1 MIKGFFMNHV
11 LTKFTLVLVL
21 AISGCGGSNS
31 SDSSNNDETE
41 LLSRLDWPIEDGYY
55 DTANTT
61 FTLPETTNS
70 SGHAYIYYIDVQ
82 SSFPDVDWDNLDR
95 LYIPAGQ
102 YSLIR
107 LGNLPQRSSSNPL
120 IITNSGGQVR
130 VGGLGHYYLMNL
142 SGGSNWILTGRY
154 DAQAETGD
162 IDYPGHRGGN
172 FANTQGTYGILIDD
186 DFLVDGNSGLDVSDA
201 TGFTVEYLEIR
212 EVGFA
217 GMTMKTDDDGDAI
230 MQGVT
235 IHDNYIHDTGSEGL
249 YIGSTQTQPQHQISD
264 WEIYNNRV
272 LRTGTEAIQLG
283 QLAGETKVHHN
294 VFGPA
299 AIDWR
304 DAFQTWQDNNFQIG
318 IREGHLRVY
327 NNVFLGSAGSMISLF
342 AKPVEGDESADNIGI
357 TMTDN
362 YFNGMRSLAMFINP
376 EHLDGMSYL
385 FENNSFGGYRF
396 DRDEVYSSA
405 TQYDHFFRTF
415 NSDTPISFINNSWYG
430 PETMTMTIDNNG
442 SADNITATG
451 NNNAEPEAINFVD
464 SGLPEGLHI
473 LDVEMW
479 TDRASLG
486 DNVAVDYQ
494 QGDLVTYLGIAY
506 QCALEVCESGNVPTQ
521 ATEVWTELGYL
532 PDDVRVT
539 PGSSWQHIGI
549 MPQ

>member
-1 MIKGFFMNHV
+1 MKSSLLSLG
-11 LTKFTLVLVL
+11 LASTLFLV
-21 AISGCGGSNS
+21 GCGGSSES
-31 SDSSNNDETE
+31 SVNDTTGDSSASVSVLE
-41 LLSRLDWPIEDGYY
+41 WPIENGYY
-55 DTANTT
+55 DT
-61 FTLPETTNS
+61 PETSLTITGSTNS
-70 SGHAYIYYIDVQ
+70 SDQQYIYYIDVQ
-82 SSFPDVDWDNLDR
+82 ASFPDVEWQTLDR
-95 LYIPAGQ
+95 LYIASGH

-107 LGNLPQRSSSNPL
+107 LGNLPERSADNPL

-130 VGGLGHYYLMNL
+130 VGGLGHYYLMSL

-154 DAQAETGD
+154 DPDAETGD
-162 IDYPGHRGGN
+162 INYPGHRGGN

-186 DFLVDGNSGLDVSDA
+186 DFLVEGNSGLDVSDA
-201 TGFTVEYLEIR
+201 SEFSVEYLEVR

-217 GMTMKTDDDGDAI
+217 GMTMKTDDDGDAV
-230 MQGVT
+230 MQAVT

-249 YIGSTQTQPQHQISD
+249 YIGSTQSQPQHQITD
-264 WEIYNNRV
+264 WEFYNNRV

-318 IREGHLRVY
+318 IREGHLQVY

-342 AKPVEGDESADNIGI
+342 GQAIDGDESSDNIGI

-362 YFNGMRSLAMFINP
+362 YFNGIRSLGMFINP
-376 EHLDGMSYL
+376 DHLDGMSYL

-415 NSDTPISFINNSWYG
+415 NSDTPISFISNTWNG

-442 SADNITATG
+442 SEDNITATD
-451 NNNAEPEAINFVD
+451 NINAEPESISFVD

-473 LDVEMW
+473 LDIEMW
-479 TDRASLG
+479 TETASLG
-486 DNVAVDYQ
+486 DDVAVDYQ
-494 QGDLVTYLGIAY
+494 QDDVVMYLGIAY
-506 QCALEVCESGNVPTQ
+506 QCALEVCESGNIPSDT
-521 ATEVWTELGYL
+521 AEVWTELGYL
-532 PDDVRVT
+532 ADDVRVT
-539 PGSSWQHIGI
+539 PSSTWQHIGL